1 VEILQTSVVPCI
13 DVICVYDDDEG
24 DEDIEG
30 ESEVDCGEVREKT
43 GEETSELGTYPR
55 TYSTYAHNA

>member
-55 TYSTYAHNA
+55 TY